1 MKRRIFSI
9 VLAALVI
16 YSSQAFAGSC
26 ATEGKQFS
34 SIYKNR
40 YPEHCCAGL
49 TEWQAG
55 MDTRISIADKCYKTG
70 MASGFPVG
78 ICINCGN
85 GICERNETVCN
96 CPQDCHD
103 GEHST
108 YQTVESFCKDQ
119 SVQGGAKCKAVIKQR
134 RREEIQGADGTVVF
148 QSGDDM
154 CAVCEQYFKNE
165 GGKR

>member
-1 MKRRIFSI
+1 MNSTLLLTVLIFLLIHSP
-9 VLAALVI
+9 
-16 YSSQAFAGSC
+16 QAFSQSC
-26 ATEGKQFS
+26 AKEGEKFS
-34 SIYKNR
+34 SVYKGR
-40 YPEHCCAGL
+40 YPEHCCSRL
-49 TEWQAG
+49 MEWQAG
-55 MDTRISIADKCYKTG
+55 MDTRISVADKCYKTG
-70 MASGFPVG
+70 MVSGLPVG

-85 GICERNETVCN
+85 GLCEKNETVCN

-103 GEHST
+103 GERST

-119 SVQGGAKCKAVIKQR
+119 SVQGGAKCKETLKERKDHKAQKESNV
-134 RREEIQGADGTVVF
+134 VVF